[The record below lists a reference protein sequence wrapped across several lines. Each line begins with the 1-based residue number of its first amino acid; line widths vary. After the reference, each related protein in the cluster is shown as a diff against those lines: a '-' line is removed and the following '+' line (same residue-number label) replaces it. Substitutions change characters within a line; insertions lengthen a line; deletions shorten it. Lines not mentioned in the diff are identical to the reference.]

1 MECRKVRLQ
10 GRISVDL
17 IAPYAVFLDGVEVAR
32 HATAQQAQDHYQQ
45 LVSVRTQGPQLWQR
59 KATRWVAQMVGGA
72 CVVTGTMVRS
82 GFARNG
88 LSGGFFFL
96 LGV

>member
-1 MECRKVRLQ
+1 MECRKLRQ
-10 GRISVDL
+10 QRRISVDL
-17 IAPYAVFLDGVEVAR
+17 IAPYAVFLDGVEVDR
-32 HATAQQAQDHYQQ
+32 HATAQLAQDHYQR
-45 LVSVRTQGPQLWQR
+45 LVGVRTRVHLFQQG
-59 KATRWVAQMVGGA
+59 KATRWVAQMVSGA
-72 CVVTGTMVRS
+72 CVVPATFARS

>member
-1 MECRKVRLQ
+1 MECRKVRRQ

-32 HATAQQAQDHYQQ
+32 HATAQLAQAHYQR
-45 LVSVRTQGPQLWQR
+45 LVGVRTRVPLFWQR
-59 KATRWVAQMVGGA
+59 KATRWLVSLVAGA
-72 CVVTGTMVRS
+72 YAVPAVMVRS

>member
-1 MECRKVRLQ
+1 MECRKVRRQ
-10 GRISVDL
+10 SRISVDL

-32 HATAQQAQDHYQQ
+32 HATAQLAQDHYQR
-45 LVSVRTQGPQLWQR
+45 LVGVRTRVPQFWQVE
-59 KATRWVAQMVGGA
+59 ATRWVAQMVGGA
-72 CVVTGTMVRS
+72 YVVPAAVVRS
-82 GFARNG
+82 GFARNS